1 MKKIKASE
9 VKVVGRGD
17 KTMSRLERLIAVK
30 IMQEDLYAIAAI
42 LYLYELQTEVEK
54 RSDSTVER
62 NGVGLSKTDAP
73 AFSTWAKRIMTK
85 GNISHGQLEVARRR
99 ALKYRKQLV
108 YRFVSKRTAPEINEM
123 FNELQI

>member
-1 MKKIKASE
+1 MKKVKASE

-17 KTMSRLERLIAVK
+17 KTMSRLERLIGIK

-54 RSDSTVER
+54 REGTTSVR
-62 NGVGLSKTDAP
+62 NGVGLSKSDAP
-73 AFSTWAKRIMTK
+73 AFTTWARRIMEK
-85 GNISHGQLEVARRR
+85 GNISQGQLDVARRR

-123 FNELQI
+123 FGELKI